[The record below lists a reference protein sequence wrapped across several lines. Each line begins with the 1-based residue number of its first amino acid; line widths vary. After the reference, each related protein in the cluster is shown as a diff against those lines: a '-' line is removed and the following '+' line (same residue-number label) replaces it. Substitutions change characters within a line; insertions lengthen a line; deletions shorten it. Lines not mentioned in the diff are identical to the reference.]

1 MLSAEAYRGFMA
13 PESVA
18 VVGASTD
25 PGKPSGRTLRY
36 LRHYGFHGRAYAV
49 NPTRDEVQGFVSFP
63 SVKDLPE
70 TVDLA
75 MIVASAQRVRPALEE
90 CVEREIPSVIIVS
103 AGFAETDDAGRA
115 LQDELQGCITGSK
128 TRVLGPNCVGIV
140 STRVNLAAT
149 INTGLDQN
157 RFQFRNS
164 GVALVSQSGAMGA
177 FIFSQC
183 QGKGVGLSS
192 MLSTGNEMDVSLT
205 DMLNASIDDPAV
217 TSIVGY
223 IEGIRDGAAFTDALA
238 RAQAVGKPIAMM
250 KAGRSETGQRAIAS
264 HTGTLAGSDK
274 VYDAVF
280 DHYGV
285 HRLDSIRELGD
296 YVELAAAEHVTGGT
310 RLSIATTSG
319 GAGILAADYCERF
332 GLTIPEWAPAWQEKI
347 AAALPHYSALGNPI
361 DMTGAGGKP
370 EVLEPVLDALLA
382 HPDTDVAL
390 LMLGNLENN
399 EDALVE
405 LISAK
410 ARSSTKPLV
419 VVWVG
424 GSGMPEAV
432 LSARGVPCYREPL
445 DAIRA
450 IAARRP
456 VSPPVSAP
464 ALEIDADRRRRALD
478 FLSSRTAE
486 GRVLDETEGKH
497 LLGLYGIPTVE
508 ERAVVTPAE
517 ASAAASEL
525 GFPVVLKA
533 VHPQLQH
540 KSEHGGVAINLRT
553 AEAVT
558 AAAETMQSRI
568 RAELDLTI
576 SFTVQRM
583 VPRGCEVLIG
593 VKRDPDF
600 GLLLVLGSGGIMTE
614 VLDDVVIRVPV
625 GSRSEVMAALNELR
639 IGTIL
644 KGYRGE
650 APADIDALIDSVLG
664 VVQLMEEIGDVI
676 DGVDINPVIVGASG
690 EGAVAVDALV
700 FLREEKTDS

>member
-13 PESVA
+13 PESIA

-25 PGKPSGRTLRY
+25 PGKASGRTLRY

-49 NPTRDEVQGFVSFP
+49 NPARDEVQGFVSFP

-70 TVDLA
+70 KVDLA
-75 MIVASAQRVRPALEE
+75 MIVTSGQRVLPSLRE

-103 AGFAETDDAGRA
+103 AGFAETDDEGRA
-115 LQDELQGCITGSK
+115 MQDELEACVAGSK

-183 QGKGVGLSS
+183 QGKGVGLGS

-223 IEGIRDGAAFTDALA
+223 IEGIRDGASFTRALE
-238 RAQAVGKPIAMM
+238 RAQAAGKPIAMM
-250 KAGRSETGQRAIAS
+250 KAGRSDTGQRAIAS

-280 DHYGV
+280 EHYGV
-285 HRLDSIRELGD
+285 HRLDTIRELGD
-296 YVELAAAEHVTGGT
+296 YVELAAVEHVTRGP

-332 GLTIPEWAPAWQEKI
+332 GLTLAEWEPAWQDRLAE
-347 AAALPHYSALGNPI
+347 ALPHYSALGNPI
-361 DMTGAGGKP
+361 DMTGAGGRP
-370 EVLEPVLDALLA
+370 EILEPVLDALVA

-405 LISAK
+405 LITEK
-410 ARSSTKPLV
+410 ARSSPIPLV

-424 GSGMPEAV
+424 GSGMPETV

-456 VSPPVSAP
+456 APPPASVSTRDEDPQRQA
-464 ALEIDADRRRRALD
+464 RALA
-478 FLSSRTAE
+478 FLAE
-486 GRVLDETEGKH
+486 QRESGDVLDETAGKR
-497 LLGLYGIPTVE
+497 LLGLYGIATVE
-508 ERAVVTPAE
+508 ERVAATPE
-517 ASAAASEL
+517 EAAAAAEEI
-525 GFPVVLKA
+525 GWPVVLKA
-533 VHPQLQH
+533 VHPQLPH
-540 KSEHGGVAINLRT
+540 KSEHGGVVVALDSPAAV
-553 AEAVT
+553 AEA
-558 AAAETMQSRI
+558 ARAMSARI
-568 RAELDLTI
+568 RSELDLRI
-576 SFTVQRM
+576 SFAVQRM
-583 VPRGCEVLIG
+583 VPEGCEVLVG

-600 GLLLVLGSGGIMTE
+600 GLLLVLGSGGVLTE
-614 VLDDVVIRVPV
+614 LLDDVVVRMPVTGRTEIR
-625 GSRSEVMAALNELR
+625 AALDGLR
-639 IGTIL
+639 VGAL
-644 KGYRGE
+644 LAGYRGDS
-650 APADIDALIDSVLG
+650 PADVEALIDGILG
-664 VVQLMEEIGDVI
+664 VTQLIDEIGGEI
-676 DGVDINPVIVGASG
+676 EGIDINPVIVGAPG
-690 EGAVAVDALV
+690 EGAVAVDTLV
-700 FLREEKTDS
+700 FLRGEKTDS